1 MIDWPSYNQS
11 LVRRGQVLLDY
22 DVLEDWDHELSQMNH
37 GKVGEPY
44 AYPDSFIQLLG
55 YMRAYFHL
63 PFRQTQ
69 GVVIA
74 HASTKVPCIPNYST
88 ISRRVSRLDIKI
100 KINERLLG
108 NDIVIALDS
117 TGIKVANRGEWIRHK
132 WHIRKGYLKIH
143 VAVDIKN
150 KKIISLEVTS
160 EEVHDG
166 KMLSKL
172 VDNASSSRGN
182 HVKRVLADGMYDS
195 NNNFRY
201 ISKNHIKPGIKTKSN
216 SKVKQ
221 TNCHARNMSVTRQ
234 QTNLKRW
241 KCSVSYGYR
250 WIAETAFSSI
260 KRMFGEHVTARK
272 FPNMVKEIF
281 LKAALYNMFNRMT

>member
-1 MIDWPSYNQS
+1 
-11 LVRRGQVLLDY
+11 LDY
-22 DVLEDWDHELSQMNH
+22 DVLEDWGHELSQMNH

-74 HASTKVPCIPNYST
+74 HASTKVRCIPNYST
-88 ISRRVSRLDIKI
+88 ISRRVSRLDINI

-201 ISKNHIKPGIKTKSN
+201 LSRNHIKPGIKTRSN
-216 SKVKQ
+216 SKVRP
-221 TNCHARNMSVTRQ
+221 TNCHARNMSVIRQ
-234 QTNLKRW
+234 QTNLERW
-241 KCSVSYGYR
+241 KRSVSYGHR
-250 WIAETAFSSI
+250 WMAETAFSSI

-281 LKAALYNMFNRMT
+281 LKATLYNMFNRMA